1 VLVALVTGLLAGA
14 LHVWSG
20 PDHLAAIAPLA
31 LQQQKRPWLVGIRW
45 GIGHST
51 GVALVG
57 ALSLVLREILPV
69 ERLSEW
75 GERLVGVMLIGIGL
89 WGIRRARRI
98 QVHLH
103 QHTHDGSAH
112 AHAHVHAARMPHE
125 QTGAHVHS
133 HAAVGIGVLHG
144 LAGSS
149 HFLGVLPALA
159 LPTMAAA
166 AGYIGAFAVG
176 TIMSM
181 GVFAGMMGALA
192 TRPAFHGQAAYR
204 ALLLMC
210 SGAAIVVGIVWLVM
224 AARHA

>member
-1 VLVALVTGLLAGA
+1 MLVALLTGLLAGA

-31 LQQQKRPWLVGIRW
+31 LQQQRRPWLVGVRW

-57 ALSLVLREILPV
+57 ALSLLLREILPV
-69 ERLSEW
+69 ERLSAW

-89 WGIRRARRI
+89 WGVRRALEI
-98 QVHLH
+98 KVHLH

-112 AHAHVHAARMPHE
+112 AHAHVHAARVPHE
-125 QTGAHVHS
+125 QTGAHVHT
-133 HAAVGIGVLHG
+133 HAAVGIGVVHG

-149 HFLGVLPALA
+149 HFLGVLPVLA

-176 TIMSM
+176 TIASM
-181 GVFAGMMGALA
+181 GAFAGMMGLFAA
-192 TRPAFHGQAAYR
+192 RPAFHGQSAYR
-204 ALLLMC
+204 ALLFLC
-210 SGAAIVVGIVWLVM
+210 SGAAMAVGVLWLVM
-224 AARHA
+224 AAGHG

>member
-1 VLVALVTGLLAGA
+1 MLVAVLAGLLAGA

-31 LQQQKRPWLVGIRW
+31 LQRQRRPWLVGVRW

-51 GVALVG
+51 GVAIVG
-57 ALSLVLREILPV
+57 VLSLALREVLPV

-89 WGIRRARRI
+89 WGIRRAQATHI
-98 QVHLH
+98 HLH
-103 QHTHDGSAH
+103 RHRHDGSEH
-112 AHAHVHAARMPHE
+112 AHAHVHADGASHE
-125 QTGAHVHS
+125 APMAHAHT

-166 AGYIGAFAVG
+166 AGYVGMFAVG
-176 TIMSM
+176 TIVSM
-181 GVFAGMMGALA
+181 GVFAGLMGALA
-192 TRPAFHGQAAYR
+192 ARPAFHGDTPYRVLLGVTAA
-204 ALLLMC
+204 
-210 SGAAIVVGIVWLVM
+210 AAIAVGVMWLVI
-224 AARHA
+224 AAGHG

>member
-1 VLVALVTGLLAGA
+1 MLVALLTGLLAGA

-31 LQQQKRPWLVGIRW
+31 LQQRTRTWMIGVRW
-45 GIGHST
+45 GIGHSA
-51 GVALVG
+51 GVAVVG
-57 ALSLVLREILPV
+57 ALSLVLREVLPV
-69 ERLSEW
+69 ERLSQW
-75 GERLVGVMLIGIGL
+75 GERVVGVVLIGIGL
-89 WGIRRARRI
+89 WGVRRALTVK
-98 QVHLH
+98 VHLH
-103 QHTHDGSAH
+103 QHAHDGSAH
-112 AHAHVHAARMPHE
+112 AHAHVHAARVPHE
-125 QTGAHVHS
+125 QAGAHVHT

-176 TIMSM
+176 TIVSM
-181 GVFAGMMGALA
+181 GVFAGLMGLLA

-204 ALLLMC
+204 ALLLLC
-210 SGAAIVVGIVWLVM
+210 SAAAIAVGVVWLVM
-224 AARHA
+224 AARHG